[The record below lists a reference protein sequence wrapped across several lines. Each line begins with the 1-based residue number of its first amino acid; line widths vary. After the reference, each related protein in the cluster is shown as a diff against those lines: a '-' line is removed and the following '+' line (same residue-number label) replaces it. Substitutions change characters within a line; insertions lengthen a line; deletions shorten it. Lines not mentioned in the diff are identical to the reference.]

1 MTYKIAFICVHNSC
15 RSQMAEGWAKHL
27 GSNLFEAYSAGT
39 EEYPQVKPLAVQV
52 MEEAGVDMTGH
63 RPKLIKEI
71 PNELDILITMGC
83 NVTCPYIPN
92 KHTEDW
98 GIEDPSGKG
107 IEAFRKTRE
116 EIREKVEDLIQRITT
131 GELTLNTS
139 DETFNLSIDLESSK

>member
-15 RSQMAEGWAKHL
+15 RSQIAEGWAKKL
-27 GSNLFEAYSAGT
+27 GGDLFEAYSAGT

-52 MEEAGVDMTGH
+52 MEEAGVDMAGH
-63 RPKLIKEI
+63 YPKLIKEI

-116 EIREKVEDLIQRITT
+116 EIREKVQELIQRITE
-131 GELTLNTS
+131 GELS
-139 DETFNLSIDLESSK
+139 FGKSVQQFKLSIE

>member
-1 MTYKIAFICVHNSC
+1 
-15 RSQMAEGWAKHL
+15 MAEGWAKYL